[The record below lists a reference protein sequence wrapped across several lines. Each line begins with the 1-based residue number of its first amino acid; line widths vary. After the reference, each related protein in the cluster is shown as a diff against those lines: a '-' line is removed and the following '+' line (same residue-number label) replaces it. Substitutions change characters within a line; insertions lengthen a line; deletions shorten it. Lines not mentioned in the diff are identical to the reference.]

1 MIIKFEVN
9 GAWQVFD
16 DVDTLMYRR
25 MSLREVVDL
34 SGCPVGSLVD
44 YTETL
49 QSNGNS
55 NKSDADIDGLK
66 IRVLLTFMN
75 SKQLEN
81 SQVLAYSPIYLMNNN
96 GRTIETI

>member
-9 GAWQVFD
+9 GAWQIFD
-16 DVDTLMYRR
+16 DVDSLLYRR
-25 MSLREVVDL
+25 MSRKEVVDM
-34 SGCPVGSLVD
+34 SGYPVGSLVD

-49 QSNGNS
+49 QTNGS
-55 NKSDADIDGLK
+55 NKSDADIDNLK

-75 SKQLEN
+75 TKQLEN
-81 SQVLAYSPIYLMNNN
+81 SQVLAYTPIYLMNNN

>member
-16 DVDTLMYRR
+16 DVDSLMYRR

>member
-9 GAWQVFD
+9 GAWQVYD

-25 MSLREVVDL
+25 MSRREAVDL
-34 SGCPVGSLVD
+34 SGYPVGSLVD

-49 QSNGNS
+49 QTNGSNE
-55 NKSDADIDGLK
+55 SDADIDNLK

-81 SQVLAYSPIYLMNNN
+81 SQILAFSPIYLMNNN